1 MADLIQL
8 RRDTEE
14 RWRTINPILAEG
26 EVGLVLDNVGFK
38 IGDGVNSWNDLP
50 LLGIVLSG
58 TTSQRPTNV
67 KIGSTYFDIS
77 LNKPIWWN
85 GSTWI
90 DATGQKV

>member
-14 RWRTINPILAEG
+14 RWRIINPILAEG
-26 EVGLVLDNVGFK
+26 EVGLIVDNVGFK
-38 IGDGVNSWNDLP
+38 IGDGMNNWNNLP
-50 LLGIVLSG
+50 LLGIILSG

-67 KIGSTYFDIS
+67 KIGSTYFDSS

-85 GSTWI
+85 GTNWVDSS
-90 DATGQKV
+90 GEVV

>member
-26 EVGLVLDNVGFK
+26 EVGLILDNVGFK
-38 IGDGVNSWNDLP
+38 IGDGVNNWNDLP
-50 LLGIVLSG
+50 LLGIILSG
-58 TTSQRPTNV
+58 TMSQRPTNV
-67 KIGSTYFDIS
+67 KTGSIYFDTT

-85 GSTWI
+85 GSVWV
-90 DATGQKV
+90 DAIGQKV